1 MRDTLIAA
9 SSCQYPP
16 DFFRYRES
24 YKSLGAIAELFSRP
38 ENRSLYRVLML
49 AGDTIYTDA
58 TAGLMDATDPHERFT
73 QQYHKLRNSWAWR
86 KIDSHENLF
95 SIDDHEL
102 IDDWVQLDST
112 HPDKLLR
119 EERENIRKNGKDAFI
134 KEMQLDK
141 WSNGKTHHKYMVN
154 GTPVFVMDSRTERSA
169 RNALNFNRA
178 SMIGDEQWTSLR
190 NWMDQLAD
198 DDSNKSDSEIA
209 PKIILSGSMLLPR
222 RSFSA
227 QCSGNDTPH
236 VSCLRSDGW
245 DGYPN
250 TMHQV
255 LSHIVKKKL
264 RRVIF
269 VSGDA
274 HIPCICNVSVR
285 SQDYSAINLLSVH
298 GSGLNAPLPFANAVP
313 EDFKSEEGFTL
324 RAASNADDSAMSRA
338 AEKAVDKSAVKSAD
352 KEAPLH
358 INVKTQFPD
367 VGDGYCVIRI
377 SNENGGKTCQISF
390 AGRRNDYK
398 PKLSVEF

>member
-16 DFFRYRES
+16 DFFRHRES
-24 YKSLGAIAELFSRP
+24 YKSLGAIADMFSQP
-38 ENRSLYRVLML
+38 ENRGLYRVLML

-141 WSNGKTHHKYMVN
+141 WSNGKTHHNYVVN

-169 RNALNFNRA
+169 RNALNYNRV
-178 SMIGDEQWTSLR
+178 SMIGEDQWASLR
-190 NWMDQLAD
+190 DWIDQLAD
-198 DDSNKSDSEIA
+198 EDSVKSDSEIA
-209 PKIILSGSMLLPR
+209 PKIILCGSMLLPR
-222 RSFSA
+222 RRLSA
-227 QCSGNDTPH
+227 QSSCNDAPH

-250 TMHQV
+250 TLHQV
-255 LSHIVKKKL
+255 LLHIVKKKL

-274 HIPCICNVSVR
+274 HIPCICNVNVK
-285 SQDYSAINLLSVH
+285 SQAHGTINLLSVH
-298 GSGLNAPLPFANAVP
+298 GSGLNAPLPFANAVS
-313 EDFKSEEGFTL
+313 EDFKSEESFTL
-324 RAASNADDSAMSRA
+324 SAANHADDSAVSRA
-338 AEKAVDKSAVKSAD
+338 GDKAGDKK
-352 KEAPLH
+352 APLC

-377 SNENGGKTCQISF
+377 SNESGGKSCQISF
-390 AGRRNDYK
+390 AGKRNDYR
-398 PKLSVEF
+398 PVLFGEF